1 MICSMCN
8 QFFMVPIIYGYPSP
22 QLIDAARKDEIVLGG
37 PSRKEY
43 THYCLHCNEP
53 QIVDISLEF

>member
-1 MICSMCN
+1 MCN

-22 QLIDAARKDEIVLGG
+22 QLIDAARRDEIVLGG
-37 PSRKEY
+37 PNRKEY